1 MDIRSRCGFAF
12 LKLFARR
19 AARLNAAS
27 VLVIAVIAVIAACGL
42 PSKSFAQK
50 TEDVHPNVIVSD
62 IGWSRIQ
69 QDLARGCRPKGSEFP
84 KIRTTS
90 PGIGNPKSVNY
101 GDYSEALDKW
111 QKLPLCPPQGSG
123 LYIPSAGSRPVTGPA
138 GSYRIELHP
147 APLPPVP
154 PAPPYRPPGSGT
166 AVEFSEPV
174 AFPGVTET
182 FIDFYVGATHS
193 KTNYRNGTDA
203 SGNPISLDPST
214 STLTDELEW
223 GGVVGARVDVDIVHI
238 EFNKA
243 LDTALK
249 SGSSGYAPE
258 DKPKSGF
265 PAVLP
270 TKAPPKP
277 VEPPPR
283 ITLNAELG
291 IYGFFG
297 SQATING
304 IPGGPGITPTG
315 SDSFNFRDNFMIT
328 AGGAIVV
335 PVTPA
340 WTVTLTGGFAA
351 VDKTVTFNC
360 VTFCENGLVV
370 PTFSDAKN
378 LLLPSAYVGG
388 RMQWPFPILGIAGA
402 KFSVEYTHVF
412 VGSRNVTLGSV
423 AQNRIVSFNVAQD
436 LDLFTAGV
444 SIPLR

>member
-1 MDIRSRCGFAF
+1 
-12 LKLFARR
+12 
-19 AARLNAAS
+19 
-27 VLVIAVIAVIAACGL
+27 
-42 PSKSFAQK
+42 
-50 TEDVHPNVIVSD
+50 
-62 IGWSRIQ
+62 
-69 QDLARGCRPKGSEFP
+69 
-84 KIRTTS
+84 
-90 PGIGNPKSVNY
+90 
-101 GDYSEALDKW
+101 
-111 QKLPLCPPQGSG
+111 
-123 LYIPSAGSRPVTGPA
+123 
-138 GSYRIELHP
+138 
-147 APLPPVP
+147 
-154 PAPPYRPPGSGT
+154 
-166 AVEFSEPV
+166 
-174 AFPGVTET
+174 
-182 FIDFYVGATHS
+182 
-193 KTNYRNGTDA
+193 
-203 SGNPISLDPST
+203 
-214 STLTDELEW
+214 
-223 GGVVGARVDVDIVHI
+223 
-238 EFNKA
+238 
-243 LDTALK
+243 
-249 SGSSGYAPE
+249 
-258 DKPKSGF
+258 
-265 PAVLP
+265 VLP

-340 WTVTLTGGFAA
+340 WTVALTGGFAA

-423 AQNRIVSFNVAQD
+423 AQDRIVSFNVAQD